1 MTRILFV
8 DDETKI
14 LDALKR
20 MLRGMR
26 REWDMAFVDSG
37 EAALEYLSREPM
49 DIIVSD
55 LRMPGLDGGGLLEK
69 VRELYPHMARI
80 VLSGHAEEQAI
91 MKTVKGA
98 HQYLAKPCDPE
109 TLKAVLRRAASL
121 GPLLAN
127 ESLAGLI
134 SRIDALPALP
144 AGYQKL
150 MAVLDS
156 EDASLEEV
164 GRLIAADVGM
174 SATILKLV
182 NSAFFGLTREI
193 AGPSQAVV
201 LLGLDIVR
209 GLVVSH
215 HIFSTFDLNKLRG
228 FGLEDLQ
235 RHCQVVGG
243 LARLIARDMGADKA
257 LVDEAYVA
265 GLMHD
270 VGKLV
275 LSSVAPE
282 KYNQVLEGVR
292 QGDRLVVEV
301 EGEVLGLTHSEAGAY
316 LLGLWGLSDGVVEAL
331 IYHHR
336 PSSGLDSGF
345 RPATAVHLAN
355 VFDHELRVINA
366 QYAPRTCD
374 QDYLDAN
381 DLADQVPRWRQM
393 CREVV
398 AAGESHEPD

>member
-26 REWDMAFVDSG
+26 QEWDMAFVDSG
-37 EAALEYLSREPM
+37 PAALEYLARETM

-55 LRMPGLDGGGLLEK
+55 NRMPGMDGNQLLDE
-69 VRELYPHMARI
+69 VRRRYPQMVRI
-80 VLSGHAEEQAI
+80 VLSGHAEQESV
-91 MKTVKGA
+91 MKSVKAA

-109 TLKAVLRRAASL
+109 TLKAVLRRAASP

-134 SRIDALPALP
+134 SRIDTLPALP

-150 MAVLDS
+150 MAALDS
-156 EDASLEEV
+156 EDSSLEEV

-174 SATILKLV
+174 SATTLKLV
-182 NSAFFGLTREI
+182 NSAFFGLPREI
-193 AGPSQAVV
+193 ASPSQAVV

-215 HIFSTFDLNKLRG
+215 HIFSTFDTRKLRG

-235 RHCQVVGG
+235 KHCQVVGG
-243 LARLIARDMGADKA
+243 LARLIARDAGVDKTM
-257 LVDEAYVA
+257 VDEAYVA

-282 KYNQVLEGVR
+282 RYNQVLKGLR
-292 QGDRLVVEV
+292 PGDRLVADVEQ
-301 EGEVLGLTHSEAGAY
+301 EVLGLTHSEAGGY
-316 LLGLWGLSDGVVEAL
+316 LLGLWGLPEGVVEAL
-331 IYHHR
+331 IHHHR
-336 PSSGLDSGF
+336 PAPDLGPGF
-345 RPATAVHLAN
+345 RPVTAVHLAN
-355 VFDHELRVINA
+355 VFDHELRVINPE
-366 QYAPRTCD
+366 YAPRTCD
-374 QDYLDAN
+374 QAYLAAN
-381 DLADQVPRWRQM
+381 DLTDQVPRWREM
-393 CREVV
+393 CREVI